1 MMDKLGS
8 ETVEDANGNIVD
20 QQSFNSIY
28 MMADSGAR
36 GSAAQIR
43 QLAGMRGLM
52 AKPDGSIIETPI
64 TANFR
69 EGLDV
74 LQYFISTHGA
84 RKGLAD
90 TALKTANSGYLTR
103 RLVDVA
109 QDLVV
114 TEVDC
119 ETRNG
124 VAMSPLVEGG
134 DIVEPLR
141 DRVLGRVLA
150 PGCSKNRLSCKA
162 LESYPARP
170 SKHGETRS

>member
-1 MMDKLGS
+1 MSHANDQVAKVMMDGLGEES
-8 ETVEDANGNIVD
+8 VVDAEGKTVK
-20 QQSFNSIY
+20 QKSFNSIF
-28 MMADSGAR
+28 MMAESVA

-90 TALKTANSGYLTR
+90 TALKNSNSGYLTR

-109 QDLVV
+109 QDLVIP
-114 TEVDC
+114 
-119 ETRNG
+119 G
-124 VAMSPLVEGG
+124 MIA
-134 DIVEPLR
+134 
-141 DRVLGRVLA
+141 VLQTA
-150 PGCSKNRLSCKA
+150 
-162 LESYPARP
+162 
-170 SKHGETRS
+170 